1 MRDEQVTARQRL
13 HVIKQNEE
21 ESLEDF
27 LQRVLTVTIDD
38 YGDAQIATLQ
48 QLATEAF
55 LRGGK
60 LKDAATL
67 VMNEAPNSIQ
77 EECRRVKT
85 VIANK
90 KAVWA
95 AKVSFQER
103 AFAFQEENRVASIE
117 KRVMTLWNLSIG
129 QLFG

>member
-1 MRDEQVTARQRL
+1 M
-13 HVIKQNEE
+13 IKLNEE

-38 YGDAQIATLQ
+38 NGDAQIATLQ

-55 LRGGK
+55 LCGGK
-60 LKDAATL
+60 FKDAATL

-103 AFAFQEENRVASIE
+103 AFTFQEEKRVASIE
-117 KRVMTLWNLSIG
+117 KRWMTLGKLSIG